1 MTGHVLIRSSGVLV
15 TGMIQTLG
23 LADEFLGPPVLHY
36 HRPDAVSTS
45 CTCSA
50 MSFTLSSICTVV
62 LVLCARIVE
71 KVLPVVVVEYR

>member
-36 HRPDAVSTS
+36 HRPDAVCTS

-50 MSFTLSSICTVV
+50 MSFTLYSLVAY
-62 LVLCARIVE
+62 VLCARIVE
-71 KVLPVVVVEYR
+71 QVLPVVVVEYR